1 MNNTKN
7 KIDELYEKLLTLV
20 SDERYL
26 DEIERAHDLFSNG
39 LDEEAIEIGF
49 NQWLMFD
56 YVFQNGSSFID
67 ELLMN
72 NLLDDAELA
81 MAAKNSILSV
91 FKVFELER
99 YTYIKD
105 VFTKEDYMIE
115 NVMDIDR
122 NPVIAR
128 VITYKKKN
136 YIIEVVNEW
145 AEESED
151 SIRKSIYEKYNEYC
165 SKIKNT
171 EISEFLRKNSIII
184 YKYLMIYKDIK
195 IKSVFQDE
203 EFFLHLAT
211 YSIMDM
217 DMFNKS
223 INESEN
229 IVFQTDEYDNDIY
242 ELSID
247 DVVMC
252 EIEVISNRFEIQ
264 CRNNEDLVESVNE
277 INKIFKNSIVK
288 LKEEV
293 LNVEDLI

>member
-1 MNNTKN
+1 
-7 KIDELYEKLLTLV
+7 
-20 SDERYL
+20 
-26 DEIERAHDLFSNG
+26 
-39 LDEEAIEIGF
+39 
-49 NQWLMFD
+49 
-56 YVFQNGSSFID
+56 
-67 ELLMN
+67 
-72 NLLDDAELA
+72 

-115 NVMDIDR
+115 NMMDIDR
-122 NPVIAR
+122 NPIIAR

-136 YIIEVVNEW
+136 FIIEVVNEW

-171 EISEFLRKNSIII
+171 EINEFLRKNAIII

-211 YSIMDM
+211 YSIINM

-242 ELSID
+242 ELSMEN
-247 DVVMC
+247 VVIC
-252 EIEVISNRFEIQ
+252 EIEVISNNFEIQ
-264 CRNNEDLVESVNE
+264 CRNNEDLVESMNE
-277 INKIFKNSIVK
+277 IDRIFKNSIVK

>member
-1 MNNTKN
+1 MNNIKK
-7 KIDELYEKLLTLV
+7 KIDELYEKLLMLV
-20 SDERYL
+20 SDEKYL
-26 DEIERAHDLFSNG
+26 DEIERAHDFFSNG
-39 LDEEAIEIGF
+39 LEEETVEIGF

-72 NLLDDAELA
+72 DLLDDTELV

-115 NVMDIDR
+115 NMMDIDR
-122 NPVIAR
+122 NPIIAR

-136 YIIEVVNEW
+136 FIIEVVNEW

-171 EISEFLRKNSIII
+171 EINEFLRKNAIII

-211 YSIMDM
+211 YSIINM

-242 ELSID
+242 ELSMEN
-247 DVVMC
+247 VVIC
-252 EIEVISNRFEIQ
+252 EIEVISNNFEIQ
-264 CRNNEDLVESVNE
+264 CRNNEDLVESMNE
-277 INKIFKNSIVK
+277 IDRIFKNSIVK

>member
-7 KIDELYEKLLTLV
+7 KIDELYEKLLVLV
-20 SDERYL
+20 SDKKYIE
-26 DEIERAHDLFSNG
+26 EIKKAHDLFSNG
-39 LDEEAIEIGF
+39 LDEEAVEIGF

-72 NLLDDAELA
+72 NLIDDIELA
-81 MAAKNSILSV
+81 EAAKNSMLSV
-91 FKVFELER
+91 FKVFELEK
-99 YTYIKD
+99 YSYIKD
-105 VFTKEDYMIE
+105 VFTKEDYMVE

-165 SKIKNT
+165 SKISNI

-184 YKYLMIYKDIK
+184 YKYLMIYKDVK

-211 YSIMDM
+211 YSIIDIEI
-217 DMFNKS
+217 FNKL
-223 INESEN
+223 INEAEN
-229 IVFQTDEYDNDIY
+229 IVFQTDEYDNEIY
-242 ELSID
+242 ELSVD
-247 DVVMC
+247 KVVIC
-252 EIEVISNRFEIQ
+252 EIEVINNLFEIQ
-264 CRNNEDLVESVNE
+264 CRNNEDLLESMNE
-277 INKIFKNSIVK
+277 IEKTLKNSIVK
-288 LKEEV
+288 LKEEI

>member
-1 MNNTKN
+1 M
-7 KIDELYEKLLTLV
+7 
-20 SDERYL
+20 R
-26 DEIERAHDLFSNG
+26 
-39 LDEEAIEIGF
+39 
-49 NQWLMFD
+49 
-56 YVFQNGSSFID
+56 NGSSFID

-72 NLLDDAELA
+72 NLIDDIELA
-81 MAAKNSILSV
+81 EAAKNSMLSV
-91 FKVFELER
+91 FKVFELEK
-99 YTYIKD
+99 YSYIKD
-105 VFTKEDYMIE
+105 VFTKEDYMVE

-165 SKIKNT
+165 SKISNI

-184 YKYLMIYKDIK
+184 YKYLMIYKDVK

-211 YSIMDM
+211 YSIIDIEI
-217 DMFNKS
+217 FNKL
-223 INESEN
+223 INEAEN
-229 IVFQTDEYDNDIY
+229 IVFQTDEYDNEIY
-242 ELSID
+242 ELSVD
-247 DVVMC
+247 KVVIC
-252 EIEVISNRFEIQ
+252 EIEVINNLFEIQ
-264 CRNNEDLVESVNE
+264 CRNNEDLLESMNE
-277 INKIFKNSIVK
+277 IEKTLKNSIVK
-288 LKEEV
+288 LKEEI

>member
-1 MNNTKN
+1 MNNIKK
-7 KIDELYEKLLTLV
+7 KIDELYEKLLMLL
-20 SDERYL
+20 SDEKYL
-26 DEIERAHDLFSNG
+26 DEIERAHDFFSNG
-39 LDEEAIEIGF
+39 LEEETVEIGF

-72 NLLDDAELA
+72 DLLDDTELV

-115 NVMDIDR
+115 NMMDIDR
-122 NPVIAR
+122 NPIIAR

-136 YIIEVVNEW
+136 FIIEVVNEW

-171 EISEFLRKNSIII
+171 EINEFLRKNAIII

-211 YSIMDM
+211 YSIINM

-242 ELSID
+242 ELSMEN
-247 DVVMC
+247 VVIC
-252 EIEVISNRFEIQ
+252 EIEVISNNFEIQ
-264 CRNNEDLVESVNE
+264 CRNNEDLVESMNE
-277 INKIFKNSIVK
+277 IDRIFKNSIVK